1 MRRGEPLAALGPA
14 PFEHQPAVL
23 GGHAR
28 AKSMRLGATAIV
40 GLKGSLRHCYEFS
53 TSTKTPSLTAQ
64 QFDVKAGV
72 ERA

>member
-1 MRRGEPLAALGPA
+1 MRRGESLAAFSPA
-14 PFEHQPAVL
+14 PLEHQPAVL

-28 AKSMRLGATAIV
+28 AKSVRLGAAAIV

-53 TSTKTPSLTAQ
+53 TSMKTPSLTAQ
-64 QFDVKAGV
+64 QCYVKAGL